1 MATSDS
7 DSSSLSSAPPTD
19 DEATMD
25 VEQPVGITK
34 YFKKES
40 STPPPKREPSP
51 PHEYVIADNPNIAF
65 IVMFRARFHDAFPR
79 GLPHYGPQDIERGVV
94 EDPPGEYIERLLCA
108 LLGLVLNRKKD
119 VERNHF
125 TRPLEEAISTHH
137 SQWPKAW
144 EGKNPLSGGRSFA
157 TMTPEE
163 RIELLRSLILWSL
176 SSSDAIQAKLKESY
190 KQARHDDDLNQPLSV
205 QPWGRDSLKRR
216 YWLIEGQDDTHFRLY
231 RESNP
236 SLKHITWW
244 SVAGD
249 IPELQAVANKLQEE
263 KGTNSKKLS
272 EKILSAIPRFEASED
287 KRKRRDYRLA
297 RKAAF
302 ARPEP
307 GFSMY
312 EGRTRG
318 KKLKY
323 TYSDD
328 EDIFSDEGPSRRSA
342 RNTTTVTPAEP
353 SRPRFT
359 ASGRQ
364 IRSRAGG
371 LYGASLLSGQRG
383 DSEDED
389 DNPRPQ
395 RNRTSVHPNGYS
407 GYDADD
413 LEDES
418 DAASSGNESGNEW
431 KVGDDDEHD
440 NDGDDDGEVASG
452 DESIVNGEP
461 PSLVVQLRYG
471 KGKAPNNPVPVD
483 EPPPG
488 EKFEPMQ
495 MSKVE
500 VPAPSSTATD
510 VLRPSYAPE
519 TMLKGPETEQSA
531 PAMTASSFGFEAPAP
546 QQAPFASAAAAPS
559 SEEMAPQTSEGASSM
574 FPATNTPFPVPDGI
588 PKTTQLAEPNV
599 APTEPSLG
607 AGSQPGIQTPQQ
619 QAPFQG

>member
-1 MATSDS
+1 MAPSDS

-19 DEATMD
+19 DETAMEVDKPT
-25 VEQPVGITK
+25 GIAK

-51 PHEYVIADNPNIAF
+51 PHEYVIADNPNIPF
-65 IVMFRARFHDAFPR
+65 IVMFRARFDEAFPKS
-79 GLPHYGPQDIERGVV
+79 LPHYGPQDIERGAV
-94 EDPPGEYIERLLCA
+94 DSPPGDYIERLLCA

-119 VERNHF
+119 VERNHY
-125 TRPLEEAISTHH
+125 TRPLEEAIQTHQ
-137 SQWPKAW
+137 SQWPKLWA
-144 EGKNPLSGGRSFA
+144 GKSPLSGGRSFA

-163 RIELLRSLILWSL
+163 RIELLRSLALWSL

-216 YWLIEGQDDTHFRLY
+216 YWLIEGMDDTHFRLY

-236 SLKHITWW
+236 ALKHVSWW

-249 IPELQAVANKLQEE
+249 IPELQVIADRLQEE

-272 EKILSAIPRFEASED
+272 ERIRTAIPRFEASEE

-307 GFSMY
+307 GFSLY

-318 KKLKY
+318 KKTKY

-328 EDIFSDEGPSRRSA
+328 EDFLSDEGPSRRSA
-342 RNTTTVTPAEP
+342 RNTSTTVTPAET

-371 LYGASLLSGQRG
+371 LYGEALLTGQRE
-383 DSEDED
+383 DSEDEAED
-389 DNPRPQ
+389 ETRPQ
-395 RNRTSVHPNGYS
+395 RARTSTHPNGYS
-407 GYDADD
+407 GYAAGDI
-413 LEDES
+413 EDES
-418 DAASSGNESGNEW
+418 DGASNGNESGNDW
-431 KVGDDDEHD
+431 K
-440 NDGDDDGEVASG
+440 DGDDDQNIMEGDDEGEAASG
-452 DESIVNGEP
+452 DESVVNGEP
-461 PSLVVQLRYG
+461 HSLVVQLRYG
-471 KGKAPNNPVPVD
+471 KGKVPSSPVPVD

-488 EKFEPMQ
+488 QRSPQNEMI
-495 MSKVE
+495 KVE
-500 VPAPSSTATD
+500 IRTVSSDSLPQPRLNYAPESMLNPSGPAQPVQSTEAPSS
-510 VLRPSYAPE
+510 VP
-519 TMLKGPETEQSA
+519 
-531 PAMTASSFGFEAPAP
+531 PAP
-546 QQAPFASAAAAPS
+546 QQAPLAASATPVSTGPPAPAPADQPKNISIIAESNGSIRPNFGPGGQSEAAL
-559 SEEMAPQTSEGASSM
+559 PQT
-574 FPATNTPFPVPDGI
+574 
-588 PKTTQLAEPNV
+588 
-599 APTEPSLG
+599 
-607 AGSQPGIQTPQQ
+607 
-619 QAPFQG
+619 